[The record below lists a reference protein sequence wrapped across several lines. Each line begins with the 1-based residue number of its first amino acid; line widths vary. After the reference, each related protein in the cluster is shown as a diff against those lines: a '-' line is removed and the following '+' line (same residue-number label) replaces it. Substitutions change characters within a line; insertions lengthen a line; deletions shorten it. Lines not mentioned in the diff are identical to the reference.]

1 MDCQEGWRENC
12 SSGAWQR
19 AGVTKLASM
28 PKPLHFALIAG
39 ELSGDLLGA
48 ALLQALRARYPDARF
63 SGVVGPK
70 LRALG
75 CQAVGSI
82 DTLSLMGIVEVLP
95 AIPKLLRFR
104 RDLLAHYSQDRPDVL
119 IGIDAPDF
127 NLGLERRMRQKG
139 IKTAH
144 LVSPSVWAWREGRV
158 EGIAKSVDLMLCLLP
173 FEPAFYAKHSV
184 RAQYIGH
191 PLADTLSASTS
202 AVEARAQLG
211 LAPDRPTLAVLPGS
225 RGGEV
230 AHLAVPFAQT
240 VALAAAAI
248 PNLQVVTP
256 IAKPSLRPALEAAL
270 RTHAPNVDWRLMDG
284 QSNAA
289 MQAADA
295 VLIASGTATLECL
308 LLGRPMVV
316 GYRVAALTAWLVRRL
331 IKVQYASLPNLLST
345 RAPVPECLQE
355 DCTPEKLMAA
365 LQPLLQ
371 DASARQQQTQAFDA
385 VRQELKRDA
394 SQQAAAAIADLLAQS

>member
-1 MDCQEGWRENC
+1 
-12 SSGAWQR
+12 
-19 AGVTKLASM
+19 M

-48 ALLQALRARYPDARF
+48 SLLQALRVRFPDARF

-75 CQAVGSI
+75 CAEVGSI

-104 RDLLAHYSQDRPDVL
+104 RDLLAHYRRDPPDLL

-139 IKTAH
+139 VRTAH

-158 EGIAKSVDLMLCLLP
+158 EGIAQSVDLMLCLLP
-173 FEPAFYAKHSV
+173 FEPAFYAKHAV
-184 RAQYIGH
+184 QARYIGH
-191 PLADTLSASTS
+191 PLADTLSPARLATD
-202 AVEARAQLG
+202 ARAQLL
-211 LAPDRPTLAVLPGS
+211 LAPDCPTLAVLPGS
-225 RGGEV
+225 RNGEV
-230 AHLAVPFAQT
+230 AHLARPFAQT
-240 VALAAAAI
+240 VAMAAAAI
-248 PNLQVVTP
+248 PKLQVVTP
-256 IAKPSLRPALEAAL
+256 IAKPGLRPALEAAV
-270 RTHAPNVDWRLMDG
+270 RTYAPKADWRLVDG

-316 GYRVAALTAWLVRRL
+316 GYRVAPLTAWLLRRL
-331 IKVQYASLPNLLST
+331 VKVQYASLPNLLSAQ
-345 RAPVPECLQE
+345 APVPECLQE
-355 DCTPEKLMAA
+355 DCTPEKLLAA
-365 LQPLLQ
+365 LLPLLD
-371 DASARQQQTQAFDA
+371 DAEARLAQTHAFDA
-385 VRQELKRDA
+385 VRHELKRDA
-394 SQQAAAAIADLLAQS
+394 SQQAAAAIAELLLRA